1 MALQNKHS
9 GFKISS
15 YEYHYGNKRRSLF
28 IKILMITQIYFRGVF
43 EALSSIYEED
53 VPGKIP
59 EEF

>member
-1 MALQNKHS
+1 MALQNKRS
-9 GFKISS
+9 GFKICS
-15 YEYHYGNKRRSLF
+15 YEYHYGNKRSLF

>member
-15 YEYHYGNKRRSLF
+15 YEYHYGNKRSLF